1 MTKEESKA
9 ESPKQGQGEK
19 KEKKSEEREIP
30 EIESGNVV
38 KVHQK
43 ITQGDKTRTQIFE
56 GIVIAKRGKTSA
68 DQTITVRKV
77 SDGGYG
83 VERIFPLESPN
94 VLKIEVLK
102 TPRTRRSKL
111 YYLRTAP
118 RKLKELKDK

>member
-1 MTKEESKA
+1 MTKEESK
-9 ESPKQGQGEK
+9 EK
-19 KEKKSEEREIP
+19 KEKKSEKREIP

-38 KVHQK
+38 RVHQR

-56 GIVIAKRGKTSA
+56 GVVIAKRGKTSS
-68 DQTITVRKV
+68 DRTITVRKV

-94 VLKIEVLK
+94 VLKIEVVK
-102 TPRTRRSKL
+102 KPKTRRSKL
-111 YYLRTAP
+111 YHLRTSP